1 MRSRVRLGTLPM
13 ADPGRAAAAAR
24 RLAPVIRIAPA
35 KLNLTLA
42 VLGTRPDGFHDLHS
56 IMVPLGL
63 ADRLSVAVAGPGAGS
78 GADSLRVDGL
88 DAGPVEENLVLQA
101 VAAARTAVGGAAD
114 AAPLA
119 IRLEKRIPVA
129 AGLGG
134 GSSDAAAAIDAALE
148 AWGLAVAAGSGAPAA
163 PTVESAQPSPELDPV
178 VDAIRRRVA
187 AQVGS
192 DVPFFLAG
200 GTALVEG
207 RGELVSP
214 LPGVRGTP
222 PGVLLVTPAMA
233 ASTPAVFTAWDRAEG
248 HPATDPRSTRASS
261 EHLAA
266 ELRGGLGAADLVA
279 RAGVL
284 ASANDLL
291 APAGVVIPGLIPLR
305 RALMRALGRPV
316 GLSGSGPTL
325 WVLYPSTEAASEAAR
340 QVDDA
345 VRSGSI
351 VAPGAGPPSIIATTI
366 ATGGPNLAGA
376 TGGAA
381 GPRISITQPGADRRH
396 AHHAEE
402 HG

>member
-1 MRSRVRLGTLPM
+1 M
-13 ADPGRAAAAAR
+13 ADPGRAAAAVR
-24 RLAPVIRIAPA
+24 RLAPVIRLAPA

-63 ADRLSVAVAGPGAGS
+63 ADRLSIALAGPGPGS

-101 VAAARTAVGGAAD
+101 VAAARTAVGGSAD

-148 AWGLAVAAGSGAPAA
+148 AWGLAAAAGSGAPAA
-163 PTVESAQPSPELDPV
+163 PTVESAQRSREPDPM

-200 GTALVEG
+200 GAALVEG

-222 PGVLLVTPAMA
+222 PGVLLVTPATA
-233 ASTPAVFTAWDRAEG
+233 ASTPAVFAAWDRAEG
-248 HPATDPRSTRASS
+248 RAATDPRSTRASS
-261 EHLAA
+261 EHLAV

-351 VAPGAGPPSIIATTI
+351 VVPGSDPPSIIATTI
-366 ATGGPNLAGA
+366 AAGGPDVAGA
-376 TGGAA
+376 IGGAA
-381 GPRISITQPGADRRH
+381 GPRISITKPGAVPRH